1 MSFVYPPPT
10 RHSSQVQI
18 PALPPHPF
26 FFSPQLQ
33 ALILLNHLVLSFFTS
48 SPPSSSLPSTSS
60 STDAMAPVKKQ
71 FGWRSAARATERA
84 QGKDARTAP
93 AASAPQSVKERIEA
107 RNERTMALLGPKVA
121 MALAR
126 RREADRVK
134 RVRMEERMAEEA
146 RVAREALEL
155 EELLRLSVLLSIFQG
170 PNSGVTPRAPK
181 KVVHFAEE
189 EEVLCEFEKYDHGE
203 YEPER
208 YDRAAADIKAGRRG
222 PGVVNGYDLFYGSDC
237 EISDD
242 DDDDW

>member
-1 MSFVYPPPT
+1 
-10 RHSSQVQI
+10 
-18 PALPPHPF
+18 
-26 FFSPQLQ
+26 
-33 ALILLNHLVLSFFTS
+33 
-48 SPPSSSLPSTSS
+48 
-60 STDAMAPVKKQ
+60 MAPVKKQ

-93 AASAPQSVKERIEA
+93 AASAPQSVNERIEA

-134 RVRMEERMAEEA
+134 KVRMEERMAEEA
-146 RVAREALEL
+146 RVARQALEL
-155 EELLRLSVLLSIFQG
+155 EELLRLSVIVLHHRRPSSSPSSIVIVVVPPHHCHLSSSSSFSLTIILRHPRPSSSSSSSSSSSLTIVSFISFLLSIFQG

-208 YDRAAADIKAGRRG
+208 YDRAAADFKAGRRG

-242 DDDDW
+242 DDW